1 MLFQKTQSVRE
12 WVVMLDAI
20 YTGSQNYSKSP
31 FEIHAHLTEVCGV
44 FAKQFFKRK
53 DPAEAAKF
61 LPKIFAWQVAL
72 LRKVRPDH
80 ANLEEIILRKFPDL
94 CPYCLKKPCQ
104 CWKGEKPTLQ
114 DHHLR
119 DAFYSNAPGIK
130 RSLNDFQLM
139 FREIYG
145 QSWISD
151 LDPKNHA
158 TEIVRGLF
166 IRLIEEVAEVGE
178 ALRFHHLYPENF
190 ENELAD
196 LLAWWFAIVSVFPS
210 PNDAT
215 VLAEDYMWQAYPG
228 HCPDCQMVPCLC
240 RPGPV
245 RQLMSRPVPGHAH
258 RFDSL
263 TSLLN
268 QAAYKEDLTSAT
280 KGETSAVS
288 PIACIRLDVDNFKT
302 VNDSYGHAAG
312 DEALR
317 HIASVLRRTVRERDR
332 VYRISGDEFGVM
344 CMNFT
349 EEEAAGAMRR
359 VCAALATSPVRW
371 VSQDSKVQEFTVS
384 VSIGVAEV
392 SDPRKIEATFE
403 AADKAAYT
411 SKEAG
416 KARVSK
422 ASDDKNKK

>member
-1 MLFQKTQSVRE
+1 
-12 WVVMLDAI
+12 
-20 YTGSQNYSKSP
+20 
-31 FEIHAHLTEVCGV
+31 
-44 FAKQFFKRK
+44 
-53 DPAEAAKF
+53 
-61 LPKIFAWQVAL
+61 
-72 LRKVRPDH
+72 
-80 ANLEEIILRKFPDL
+80 
-94 CPYCLKKPCQ
+94 
-104 CWKGEKPTLQ
+104 
-114 DHHLR
+114 
-119 DAFYSNAPGIK
+119 
-130 RSLNDFQLM
+130 
-139 FREIYG
+139 
-145 QSWISD
+145 
-151 LDPKNHA
+151 
-158 TEIVRGLF
+158 
-166 IRLIEEVAEVGE
+166 
-178 ALRFHHLYPENF
+178 
-190 ENELAD
+190 
-196 LLAWWFAIVSVFPS
+196 
-210 PNDAT
+210 
-215 VLAEDYMWQAYPG
+215 
-228 HCPDCQMVPCLC
+228 
-240 RPGPV
+240 
-245 RQLMSRPVPGHAH
+245 
-258 RFDSL
+258 
-263 TSLLN
+263 
-268 QAAYKEDLTSAT
+268 
-280 KGETSAVS
+280 
-288 PIACIRLDVDNFKT
+288 